1 MVLKSNGPDVG
12 RREDVPSVKDD
23 AVAHD
28 VRQLLQVRIRVFAP
42 FRGDDQ
48 HFRIPGAFVHV
59 FLQRNA
65 QRFQDWGGGVHG
77 LGVRGGDDGSFP
89 AELFTQLEGDG
100 FPDVVRVLLEG
111 QAPDGYFFILEH
123 PQAVPDLV
131 QEVDVLGVIDMF
143 HFLQQGEGNAQRA
156 ADVDEG
162 FDVLREAGAPVAQSR
177 VEEVAGDSLVH
188 ADAFRHQ
195 FHVRSR
201 FFADLGDGVDVGNFQ
216 GQEGV
221 GGVLDELRRVDVRF
235 QNGRVDGLVDALDDV
250 HGTFRV
256 GADDDAVGMQQV
268 VHRASLPQEFR
279 VGNDVELHVRSC
291 IALDGLADFFT
302 GFDGYGGFVHNDLV
316 AHFRLE
322 HLGDFPGHFFNV
334 GEVHGAVRIGRR
346 GHGNEDDFTFR
357 NGISN
362 GGGKFQASHGHVFFT
377 SSSSLGS

>member
-123 PQAVPDLV
+123 PQTVPDLV

-177 VEEVAGDSLVH
+177 VEEVAGGLLVPVSYSH
-188 ADAFRHQ
+188 
-195 FHVRSR
+195 
-201 FFADLGDGVDVGNFQ
+201 L
-216 GQEGV
+216 
-221 GGVLDELRRVDVRF
+221 
-235 QNGRVDGLVDALDDV
+235 
-250 HGTFRV
+250 T
-256 GADDDAVGMQQV
+256 
-268 VHRASLPQEFR
+268 
-279 VGNDVELHVRSC
+279 
-291 IALDGLADFFT
+291 LA
-302 GFDGYGGFVHNDLV
+302 
-316 AHFRLE
+316 
-322 HLGDFPGHFFNV
+322 P
-334 GEVHGAVRIGRR
+334 
-346 GHGNEDDFTFR
+346 
-357 NGISN
+357 
-362 GGGKFQASHGHVFFT
+362 K
-377 SSSSLGS
+377 